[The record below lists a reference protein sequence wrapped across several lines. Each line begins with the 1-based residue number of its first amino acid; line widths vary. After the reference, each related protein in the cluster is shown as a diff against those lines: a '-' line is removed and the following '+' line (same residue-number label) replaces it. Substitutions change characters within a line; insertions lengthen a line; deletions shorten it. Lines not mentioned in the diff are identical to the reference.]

1 MRILLFG
8 KNGQLGRRL
17 TEELVDL
24 GQITALDHAACDISD
39 RVQVNKAVKKSTPDV
54 IINAAA
60 YTMVDQAEK
69 ELDLCHKVNVEGPR
83 NIALEA
89 AQAKA
94 AMIHYSTDY
103 VFDGTQSEPYREFD
117 APNPLNAYGRS
128 KLGGEK
134 AISEIDASHIIF
146 RIGWLYSADPTSF
159 LSRMMV
165 QFKDKE
171 EVSVVEDQRGAPT
184 SADFISEMT
193 RRLLQIAGDNPVSF
207 FKNKG
212 GLYHLGCDGDA
223 SWFEFAAEILRLMK
237 LRGINVRTENL
248 QGIPAAAYPSPV
260 KRPAFSK
267 LNVDKWQEMFELA
280 PLHWR
285 DDLFRVMEQI
295 E

>member
-1 MRILLFG
+1 MFG

-17 TEELVDL
+17 ETELEGL

-39 RVQVNKAVKKSTPDV
+39 RVQVKEAVKKSSPDI

-60 YTMVDQAEK
+60 YTKVDQAEK
-69 ELDLCHKVNVEGPR
+69 EPDLCYQVNVEGPC
-83 NIALEA
+83 NIALA
-89 AQAKA
+89 AAKANA

-103 VFDGTQSEPYREFD
+103 VFDGTQSEPYRESD
-117 APNPLNAYGRS
+117 TPNPLNAYGQS
-128 KLGGEK
+128 KLGGEM
-134 AISEIDASHIIF
+134 AISEIDTSCIIL
-146 RIGWLYSADPTSF
+146 RVGWLYSADPTSF
-159 LSRMMV
+159 LSRMV
-165 QFKDKE
+165 LQFKNKE

-184 SADFISEMT
+184 SADFVSEMT
-193 RRLLQIAGDNPVSF
+193 HRLLQIAGDNPVLF
-207 FKNKG
+207 FKNKA

-223 SWFEFAAEILRLMK
+223 SWFEFAAEILRLIK
-237 LRGINVRTENL
+237 LRGINVKTKNL